1 METQEASE
9 HISSE
14 VQRFL
19 CFGLNT
25 EDYAIPL
32 LSVREVIAMPDT
44 TPIPNTP
51 AHFLGIMN
59 LRGQVISIID
69 LRTKFGFKTDKS
81 NETCV
86 IICDFSGLSL
96 GMVVSGVKNVLA
108 VEPKDI
114 GARPD
119 LQGSKTAEYVTG
131 VVKRDKK
138 LILLINI
145 SKALGV
151 EDHKVIAKTAEG
163 KKAA

>member
-1 METQEASE
+1 MNVETNEIANG
-9 HISSE
+9 E

-19 CFGLNT
+19 CFGLNQ

-32 LSVREVIAMPDT
+32 LSVKEVIAMPDT

-51 AHFLGIMN
+51 SHFLGIMN

-69 LRTKFGFKTDKS
+69 LRTKFGFKTEKS
-81 NETCV
+81 SENCV
-86 IICDFSGLSL
+86 IICDLNGLSL
-96 GMVVSGVKNVLA
+96 GVVVSGVRNVLA
-108 VEPKDI
+108 VEAKDM
-114 GARPD
+114 GPRPD

-145 SKALGV
+145 SRALGV
-151 EDHKVIAKTAEG
+151 EDQKAIAKATGTA
-163 KKAA
+163 KAA